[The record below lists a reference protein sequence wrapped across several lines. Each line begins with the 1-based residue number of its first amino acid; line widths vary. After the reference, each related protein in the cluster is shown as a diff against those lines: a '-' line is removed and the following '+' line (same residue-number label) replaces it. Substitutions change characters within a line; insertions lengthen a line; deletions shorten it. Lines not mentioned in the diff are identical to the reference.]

1 MKQIDFTISENVVN
15 MATPKKINIVGEYSY
30 GNNGSVL
37 LAVID
42 KKNRFNSKKN
52 KGVNNFSV
60 FSKNFEAFVSC
71 ESYPFLTNSTKLNIY
86 KAMPREISIR
96 INN

>member
-1 MKQIDFTISENVVN
+1 MKQIDFISSENVVN
-15 MATPKKINIVGEYSY
+15 IASLKKTKIIGEHSY
-30 GNNGSVL
+30 GNNGAVL

-42 KKNRFNSKKN
+42 KINRFNSKKN

-60 FSKNFEAFVSC
+60 FSKNFEAFVSW
-71 ESYPFLTNSTKLNIY
+71 ESYPFLINSTKLTIY